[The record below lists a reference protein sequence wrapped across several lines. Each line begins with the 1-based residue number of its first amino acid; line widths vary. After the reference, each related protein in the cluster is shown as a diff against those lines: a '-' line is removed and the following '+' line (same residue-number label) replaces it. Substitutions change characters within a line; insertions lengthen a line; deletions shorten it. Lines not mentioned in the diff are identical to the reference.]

1 MPPALPKGADWLKQ
15 SGAVTQMSAAA
26 MLLLSTLNQVFL
38 QEASAEPDDVEDRL
52 A

>member
-1 MPPALPKGADWLKQ
+1 
-15 SGAVTQMSAAA
+15 MSAAA